1 MGLYSDKFFPWVL
14 DAIESEEMAEQR
26 RLFLSKVRGE
36 ILEIGIGTG
45 VNLLYYPEH
54 VRTLTTL
61 EPSDAMRPR
70 ARKRESETGRII
82 EWLQGRGEDMPFDEG
97 RFDAVVCAHVL
108 CTVNDVDAVL
118 GESYRVL
125 KPGGRL
131 HFLEHGISKE
141 EKIMKWQIRLNGL
154 SKVIG
159 GGCQLTQD
167 IEAHIRNSNFVI
179 DELVDVKA
187 SSGINGVYTHIR
199 GLAHKPS

>member
-1 MGLYSDKFFPWVL
+1 
-14 DAIESEEMAEQR
+14 MAEQR

-54 VRTLTTL
+54 VRNITTI

-82 EWLQGRGEDMPFDEG
+82 KWLQGRGEDMPFDEG

-108 CTVNDVDAVL
+108 CTVDDVDAVL
-118 GESYRVL
+118 GEAYRVL
-125 KPGGRL
+125 KKGGRL

-141 EKIMKWQIRLNGL
+141 EKIRKRQTRLNGL
-154 SKVIG
+154 SKVIAC
-159 GGCQLTQD
+159 GCQLTRD
-167 IEAHIRNSNFVI
+167 IEAHIRKSDFVI
-179 DELVDVKA
+179 DELVDVQA
-187 SSGINGVYTHIR
+187 VSGINGVYTHIR
-199 GLAHKPS
+199 GLAHKPLS